1 MGVTKLKKKTIAAFV
16 GASVAVA
23 VSSQQ
28 AEAATYKVKSGDSL
42 WLIAD
47 KHNTSISKIKSL
59 NNLSSNV
66 IFPNQVLQLP
76 GSSGSTSTNTGS
88 TSTSTSST
96 TYYTV
101 KSGDSL
107 SIIAGKYGTTYQK
120 IMSLNGM
127 RNTII
132 YPGQR
137 LKVNGTASTGSTTT
151 NNSTPSTST
160 STSTYTVKSGDSL
173 SIIAAKYGTTYQK
186 IMSLNGLSNFI
197 IYPGQKLKVSG
208 TASSTGSTGTATN
221 TGGGY
226 TSPTFNHQNLYDWGQ
241 CTWHVFNRRQ
251 AVGKPIS
258 TYWWNA
264 NNWASAAAKDGYR
277 VNHTPSVGSILQS
290 SVGYYGHVSFVE
302 RINSNGS
309 ILVSEMNFS
318 AAPGVLTYRTVSAS
332 QVSSYNYI
340 H

>member
-1 MGVTKLKKKTIAAFV
+1 MKKKTIAAFV

-59 NNLSSNV
+59 NKLSSNI
-66 IFPNQVLQLP
+66 IFPNQVLQVP
-76 GSSGSTSTNTGS
+76 GSSSTSNSNTGS
-88 TSTSTSST
+88 TSTTST

-107 SIIAGKYGTTYQK
+107 SIIAGKYGTSYQK

-127 RNTII
+127 KNTII

-137 LKVNGTASTGSTTT
+137 IKVNGTATSGSGS
-151 NNSTPSTST
+151 NNSGSSNTSG

-173 SIIAAKYGTTYQK
+173 SAIAARYGTSYQK

-208 TASSTGSTGTATN
+208 TASNSGGN
-221 TGGGY
+221 TTSNNNSGY
-226 TSPTFNHQNLYDWGQ
+226 VPPTFNHQNLYDWGQ
-241 CTWHVFNRRQ
+241 CTWHVFNRRK
-251 AVGKPIS
+251 AIGKPIS

-277 VNHTPSVGSILQS
+277 VNRTPAVGSILQS
-290 SVGYYGHVSFVE
+290 SAGYYGHVSFVE
-302 RINSNGS
+302 RLNSNGS
-309 ILVSEMNFS
+309 IQVSEMNFAS
-318 AAPGVLTYRTVSAS
+318 SPGITTYRTIPAS
-332 QVSSYNYI
+332 QVSNYNFI

>member
-1 MGVTKLKKKTIAAFV
+1 MKKKTIAAFV

-23 VSSQQ
+23 VSSHH

-47 KHNTSISKIKSL
+47 KHNTTIAKIRSL
-59 NNLSSNV
+59 NKLNSNL
-66 IFPNQVLQLP
+66 IFPNQVLQVP
-76 GSSGSTSTNTGS
+76 GTTSSSNSNTG
-88 TSTSTSST
+88 STSTSST

-107 SIIAGKYGTTYQK
+107 SA
-120 IMSLNGM
+120 
-127 RNTII
+127 
-132 YPGQR
+132 
-137 LKVNGTASTGSTTT
+137 
-151 NNSTPSTST
+151 
-160 STSTYTVKSGDSL
+160 
-173 SIIAAKYGTTYQK
+173 IAARYGTTYQK

-208 TASSTGSTGTATN
+208 TVSN
-221 TGGGY
+221 TGGNSTSNNNSGY
-226 TSPTFNHQNLYDWGQ
+226 VAPKFYHQNLYDWGQ

-251 AVGKPIS
+251 AIGKPIS

-277 VNHTPSVGSILQS
+277 VNRTPAVGSILQS
-290 SVGYYGHVSFVE
+290 SAGYYGHVSFVE

-309 ILVSEMNFS
+309 IQVSEMNFAS
-318 AAPGVLTYRTVSAS
+318 SPGVLTYRTIAAS
-332 QVSSYNYI
+332 QVSSYNFI

>member
-1 MGVTKLKKKTIAAFV
+1 MKKKTIAAFV

-23 VSSQQ
+23 VSSHQ

-47 KHNTSISKIKSL
+47 KHNTTIAKIKSL
-59 NNLSSNV
+59 NKLSSNL
-66 IFPNQVLQLP
+66 IFPNQVLQVP
-76 GSSGSTSTNTGS
+76 GTSNSSSTSNTS
-88 TSTSTSST
+88 SRATSTSST

-101 KSGDSL
+101 KSGDTL
-107 SIIAGKYGTTYQK
+107 RVIAGKYGTTYQK
-120 IMSLNGM
+120 IMSLNGLS
-127 RNTII
+127 NTII
-132 YPGQR
+132 YPGQK
-137 LKVNGTASTGSTTT
+137 LKVNGTASSSSNTGSSS
-151 NNSTPSTST
+151 NSGASNASG

-173 SIIAAKYGTTYQK
+173 SAIAARYGTTYQK

-208 TASSTGSTGTATN
+208 TASSSGSTSN
-221 TGGGY
+221 SNNNSGY

-241 CTWHVFNRRQ
+241 CTWHVFNRRK
-251 AVGKPIS
+251 AIGKPIS

-264 NNWASAAAKDGYR
+264 NNWASAAAKDGYV
-277 VNHTPSVGSILQS
+277 VNRTPSVGSILQS
-290 SVGYYGHVSFVE
+290 SAGYYGHVSFVE

-309 ILVSEMNFS
+309 LQVSEMNFS
-318 AAPGVLTYRTVSAS
+318 SSPGVLTYRTIPAS

>member
-1 MGVTKLKKKTIAAFV
+1 MKKKTIAAFV

-23 VSSQQ
+23 VSSHH

-47 KHNTSISKIKSL
+47 KHNTTIAKIRSL
-59 NNLSSNV
+59 NKLNSNL
-66 IFPNQVLQLP
+66 IFPNQVLQVP
-76 GSSGSTSTNTGS
+76 GTTSTSNSNTG
-88 TSTSTSST
+88 STSTSST

-107 SIIAGKYGTTYQK
+107 SAIAGKYGTSYQK
-120 IMSLNGM
+120 IMSLNGLS
-127 RNTII
+127 NTII

-137 LKVNGTASTGSTTT
+137 LKVNGTTSTGSSS
-151 NNSTPSTST
+151 NNSGTSSNSG

-173 SIIAAKYGTTYQK
+173 SAIAARYGTTYK
-186 IMSLNGLSNFI
+186 NIMSLNGLSNFI

-208 TASSTGSTGTATN
+208 TVSN
-221 TGGGY
+221 TGGNSTSNNNSGY
-226 TSPTFNHQNLYDWGQ
+226 VAPKFYHQNLYDWGQ

-277 VNHTPSVGSILQS
+277 VNRTPAVGSILQS
-290 SVGYYGHVSFVE
+290 SAGYYGHVSFVE

-309 ILVSEMNFS
+309 IQVSEMNFAS
-318 AAPGVLTYRTVSAS
+318 SPGVLTYRTIGAS
-332 QVSSYNYI
+332 QVSSYNFI

>member
-1 MGVTKLKKKTIAAFV
+1 MKKKTLAAFV

-23 VSSQQ
+23 VSAQH

-47 KHNTSISKIKSL
+47 KHNTTISKIKSL
-59 NNLSSNV
+59 NKLTSNL
-66 IFPNQVLQLP
+66 IFPNQVLQVP
-76 GSSGSTSTNTGS
+76 GTSTSSNTSTGS
-88 TSTSTSST
+88 TSTGST

-107 SIIAGKYGTTYQK
+107 SVIAGKYGMTYQK
-120 IMSLNGM
+120 LMSLNGLN
-127 RNTII
+127 NTII
-132 YPGQR
+132 YPGQK
-137 LKVNGTASTGSTTT
+137 LKVTGTSSGSTS
-151 NNSTPSTST
+151 NSGSSNTSSGSTST
-160 STSTYTVKSGDSL
+160 ATYTVKSGDSL

-186 IMSLNGLSNFI
+186 IMSLNGLKNFI

-208 TASSTGSTGTATN
+208 TSTSTGNSGSTSGGSSNSGYN
-221 TGGGY
+221 T
-226 TSPTFNHQNLYDWGQ
+226 PTFNHQNLYDWGQ

-251 AVGKPIS
+251 AIGKPIS

-264 NNWASAAAKDGYR
+264 NNWANGAIKDGYT
-277 VNHTPSVGSILQS
+277 VNHRPTVGSILQS
-290 SVGYYGHVSFVE
+290 SAGYYGHVSFVE

-318 AAPGVLTYRTVSAS
+318 AGPGIVTYRTVPAYQISN
-332 QVSSYNYI
+332 YNFI

>member
-1 MGVTKLKKKTIAAFV
+1 MKKKTIAAFV

-23 VSSQQ
+23 VSSHQ

-47 KHNTSISKIKSL
+47 KHNTTIAKIKSL
-59 NNLSSNV
+59 NKLSSNL
-66 IFPNQVLQLP
+66 IFPNQVLQVP
-76 GSSGSTSTNTGS
+76 GTSNSSSTSNTS
-88 TSTSTSST
+88 SSNTSTSST

-101 KSGDSL
+101 KSGDTL
-107 SIIAGKYGTTYQK
+107 GVIAGKYGTTYQK
-120 IMSLNGM
+120 IMSLNGLS
-127 RNTII
+127 NTII
-132 YPGQR
+132 YPGQK
-137 LKVNGTASTGSTTT
+137 LKVNGTATSSSNTGSSS
-151 NNSTPSTST
+151 NSGASNASS

-173 SIIAAKYGTTYQK
+173 SAIAARYGTTYQK

-208 TASSTGSTGTATN
+208 TTSSSGSTSN
-221 TGGGY
+221 SNNNSGY

-251 AVGKPIS
+251 AIGKPIS

-264 NNWASAAAKDGYR
+264 NNWASAAAKDGYV
-277 VNHTPSVGSILQS
+277 VNHRPAVGSILQS
-290 SVGYYGHVSFVE
+290 STGYYGHVSFVE

-309 ILVSEMNFS
+309 IQVSEMNFS
-318 AAPGVLTYRTVSAS
+318 SSPGVLTYRTVPAS
-332 QVSSYNYI
+332 QVSSYNFI